1 MDLTSQLR
9 RRFSTLTLTCLVF
22 ALAACSGTASQSETL
37 VSEGACAIEIVVLG
51 IGQDAG
57 SPQIGNPGDPAWTDP
72 SKRLYATS
80 LGLLDHE
87 NNKRYLFEATPD
99 IREQMQIM
107 DQVMPPD
114 GDGPYLDGVF
124 LTHAHIGHYA
134 GLMFLGRESM
144 GASGV
149 PVYAMPRM
157 ADYLENN
164 GPWSQLVAL
173 GNITLEHPAFSLGL
187 SGQDDQVSS
196 LTVMPLQ
203 VPHRDEYSET
213 VGYLISGDSKSM
225 LFIPDIDDWDSWN
238 SVGEDVWVFGE
249 QTDPLIK
256 GLIGF
261 VDYAFVDATFYDDNE
276 LPGRDMSK
284 IPHPRVTET
293 MELVKSMGND
303 ALKEKVHFIHI
314 NHTNPIRDPD
324 SPQSQFVESEG
335 FNIARRGDRICLQE
349 TD

>member
-1 MDLTSQLR
+1 MARFLTA
-9 RRFSTLTLTCLVF
+9 LV
-22 ALAACSGTASQSETL
+22 ATAMITACGSDASQSTYNNAEKSCSIEL
-37 VSEGACAIEIVVLG
+37 VILG

-57 SPQIGNPGDPAWTDP
+57 APQIGNPGDPAWSDP
-72 SKRLYATS
+72 SQRLYATS

-99 IREQMQIM
+99 IRAQMQIM
-107 DQVMPPD
+107 DQILPPD
-114 GDGPYLDGVF
+114 GEGPYLDGVF

-144 GASGV
+144 GAKGV

-157 ADYLENN
+157 AEYLETN
-164 GPWSQLVAL
+164 GPWSQLVEL
-173 GNITLEHPAFSLGL
+173 GNIELEHPAFSLSL
-187 SGQDDQVSS
+187 SGNDEQVTS

-213 VGYLISGDSKSM
+213 VGYLIGGNSKSV
-225 LFIPDIDDWDSWN
+225 LFIPDIDDWESWN
-238 SVGEDVWVFGE
+238 SVGEDSWVFGD

-256 GLIGF
+256 GLMGF

-276 LPGRDMSK
+276 LPGRDMSQ

-293 MELVKSMGND
+293 MALVKSIGND
-303 ALKEKVHFIHI
+303 ALKDKVHFIHI
-314 NHTNPIRDPD
+314 NHTNPIRDPK
-324 SPQSQFVESEG
+324 SEQSRFVESEG
-335 FNIARRGDRICLQE
+335 FNIARRGERFCLQNS
-349 TD
+349 D